1 VNAAAPSPSPLL
13 EVRDLRTWF
22 PVRRGLLARTV
33 SHVRAVDG
41 VSLNIQRGE
50 TLALVGESG
59 SGKTTLGRT
68 VLGLEKATDGEIRFD
83 GRSLRGASRQDWRAL
98 RRRMQI
104 VFQDPFSSLNP
115 RMTVLDLVTEGLV
128 LNGLLEGDRE
138 AAGRALL
145 EEVRLE
151 ASHLHRYPH
160 EFSGGQRQR
169 ICIARALA
177 TRPDFLVCD
186 EMVSALD
193 VSVQA
198 RVLNLLKDLQQ
209 RRGLTCL
216 FITHNLAVVRQVADR
231 VAVMQSGQVVEI
243 GPVDQVIDAPRHP
256 YTRSLLSAVP
266 VVGGR
271 RRRGGTREA

>member
-1 VNAAAPSPSPLL
+1 MSEPSAPLL
-13 EVRDLRTWF
+13 QVRSLRTWF
-22 PVRRGLLARTV
+22 PLRRGLLARTV
-33 SHVRAVDG
+33 DHVKAVDD
-41 VSLNIQRGE
+41 VSLEIRKGE

-59 SGKTTLGRT
+59 SGKSTLGRT
-68 VLGLEKATDGEIRFD
+68 LLGLEKPTGGEIWFD
-83 GRSLRGASRQDWRAL
+83 GIPVHAASRAQWKTL

-115 RMTVLDLVTEGLV
+115 RMSVLDLVTEGLA
-128 LNGLLEGDRE
+128 LRGASHGSREEEGARLLAEVK
-138 AAGRALL
+138 L
-145 EEVRLE
+145 EP
-151 ASHLHRYPH
+151 SHLHRFPH

-177 TRPDFLVCD
+177 TQPDFLVCD

-198 RVLNLLKDLQQ
+198 RVLNLLKDLQS
-209 RRGLTCL
+209 RHGLTCL

-231 VAVMQSGQVVEI
+231 VAVMHRGKFVEV
-243 GPVDQVIDAPRHP
+243 GEAGQVIDQPAHA
-256 YTRSLLSAVP
+256 YTQRLLAAVP

-271 RRRGGTREA
+271 RRR

>member
-1 VNAAAPSPSPLL
+1 MDTDSAPLL
-13 EVRDLRTWF
+13 RVNGLRTWF
-22 PVRRGLLARTV
+22 PIRRGLFSRTV
-33 SHVRAVDG
+33 DHVNAVDE
-41 VSLNIQRGE
+41 VSLDIRRGE

-59 SGKTTLGRT
+59 SGKSTLGRT
-68 VLGLEKATDGEIRFD
+68 LLGLETATAGEIHFD
-83 GRSLRGASRQDWRAL
+83 GIPVHAADRAQWRAL
-98 RRRMQI
+98 RKRMQI

-128 LNGLLEGDRE
+128 LHGLLQGSREEEGAR
-138 AAGRALL
+138 LL
-145 EEVRLE
+145 AEVKME
-151 ASHLHRYPH
+151 PSHLHRYPH

-198 RVLNLLKDLQQ
+198 RVLNLLKDLQE

-216 FITHNLAVVRQVADR
+216 FITHNLAVVRQIADR
-231 VAVMQSGQVVEI
+231 VAVMHRGKIVEL
-243 GPVDQVIDAPRHP
+243 GEAAQVIGAPAHP
-256 YTRSLLSAVP
+256 YTRNLLSAVP

-271 RRRGGTREA
+271 RRRGSAA

>member
-1 VNAAAPSPSPLL
+1 MDAESSPLL
-13 EVRDLRTWF
+13 LVSNLRTWF
-22 PVRRGLLARTV
+22 PIRRGLF
-33 SHVRAVDG
+33 SRAVDHVKAVDD
-41 VSLNIQRGE
+41 VSLDIRRGE

-59 SGKTTLGRT
+59 SGKSTLGRT
-68 VLGLEKATDGEIRFD
+68 LLGLETATAGEIHFD
-83 GRSLRGASRQDWRAL
+83 GIPVHKADRAQWRAL
-98 RRRMQI
+98 RKRMQI

-115 RMTVLDLVTEGLV
+115 RMTVLDLVTEGLI
-128 LNGLLEGDRE
+128 LHGLLQGSREEEGAR
-138 AAGRALL
+138 LL
-145 EEVRLE
+145 AEVKME
-151 ASHLHRYPH
+151 PSHLHRYPH

-198 RVLNLLKDLQQ
+198 RVLNLLKDLQE

-216 FITHNLAVVRQVADR
+216 FITHNLAVVRQIADR
-231 VAVMQSGQVVEI
+231 VAVMHRGRIVEL
-243 GPVDQVIDAPRHP
+243 GDAAQVIGSPAHA
-256 YTRSLLSAVP
+256 YTQKLLSAVP

-271 RRRGGTREA
+271 RRRGSAA